1 MYCPLNTNSVED
13 CYGYKDRHCNEMS
26 QRAREYLQNYY
37 AKHNKNLL
45 RLNQKVQ
52 FSVPKW
58 LKVYG

>member
-1 MYCPLNTNSVED
+1 MYCPLNSNTVED
-13 CYGYKDRHCNEMS
+13 CYGYKERDCTKMS
-26 QRAREYLQNYY
+26 DQAREYLIKYY

>member
-1 MYCPLNTNSVED
+1 
-13 CYGYKDRHCNEMS
+13 MS
-26 QRAREYLQNYY
+26 QKAREYLQNYY